1 MLIIDN
7 HVHVGWFRD
16 GYHSPLE
23 VWSALKKAGIDKCV
37 VSSTSTCADLYHNIL
52 TEFHQFMALAGK
64 ENVKPVLWI
73 SPDMII
79 RRWPL
84 MKLLKSK
91 IEWKGVKLH
100 YISHPQF
107 SNHKE
112 WVNTAVVIAY
122 SLGNVPI
129 LIHTGEWDTC
139 HAGIFE
145 SLIDSFPNL
154 KFVLAHGRPIDE
166 TIYLMKKYPNA
177 LTDTAFMPLDH
188 IKRLKEENLTDRV
201 LFGSDAPINRIYFPE
216 HSTTDYLKERIKA
229 IKEVDEK
236 ILYNSIY

>member
-1 MLIIDN
+1 MMIDN

-23 VWSALKKAGIDKCV
+23 VRISVKKAGIDKCV

-52 TEFHQFMALAGK
+52 TEFHQLISIAGI
-64 ENVKPVLWI
+64 ENVKPLLWI
-73 SPDMII
+73 SPNMII
-79 RRWPL
+79 KKWHL
-84 MKLLKSK
+84 KKLLNSK

-107 SNHKE
+107 SKHKE
-112 WVNTAVVIAY
+112 WVNTAIVIAY
-122 SLGNVPI
+122 SLGNVPV
-129 LIHTGEWDTC
+129 LFHTGEWDTC

-145 SLIDSFPNL
+145 SLIDSHPKL

-177 LTDTAFMPLDH
+177 WTDTAFMSIEN
-188 IKRLKEENLTDRV
+188 IKKLKQENLTDRV
-201 LFGSDAPINRIYFPE
+201 LFGSDAPINRIYVPE
-216 HSTTDYLKERIKA
+216 LSTTDYLKTRIQA
-229 IKEVDEK
+229 IKNIDPS
-236 ILYNSIY
+236 ILENSIY